1 MATTHSPDRLAAFTD
16 AIVAIAI
23 TLLVLPLVD
32 AASDEIN
39 EGSTFVAFFTDHWGQ
54 FVSFLI
60 SFAVIARMWAGHH
73 RLFEHLRSYTP
84 RIFMLTI
91 LWSFTIVLLPLPTA
105 MTANFAIEPGVIAF
119 YITTMAVSSLTL
131 TLLVLTIRGSSS
143 EDPENPVPVGVLIN
157 SALTTALFIVAL
169 IVGSLVVVI
178 NYFALFLLV
187 LSWPINK
194 IIDARM
200 NRDGEPGSRT
210 AGKQA

>member
-1 MATTHSPDRLAAFTD
+1 M
-16 AIVAIAI
+16 
-23 TLLVLPLVD
+23 
-32 AASDEIN
+32 
-39 EGSTFVAFFTDHWGQ
+39 
-54 FVSFLI
+54 
-60 SFAVIARMWAGHH
+60 
-73 RLFEHLRSYTP
+73 
-84 RIFMLTI
+84 
-91 LWSFTIVLLPLPTA
+91 LLPLPTA